1 MRKTIFTIALPAPVS
16 CHQEE
21 LIDMPLRLQQNE
33 TIVSGSI
40 VDESP
45 RMPQPRGA
53 TLALTVAARTPE
65 TAEVP
70 AAEQRIPAAFAT
82 MPAPQVLTT
91 PTVILHG
98 VDIYVPT
105 HT

>member
-16 CHQEE
+16 CHHEE

-33 TIVSGSI
+33 TIASGSV

-45 RMPQPRGA
+45 RMPQPPGA
-53 TLALTVAARTPE
+53 TLTLTVAARTPE

-70 AAEQRIPAAFAT
+70 AAEQRIPAA